1 MKDTKIIFIC
11 SPYKGFG
18 FKKLRNIRYAKK
30 LTKEAIRRGYQPITP
45 HLYITKVLKDWKK
58 KDRKTGIDVG
68 AHLLSKCQYMLVG
81 TKYGITSGMQIEIEK
96 AGQMDVE
103 MLNSTH
109 NKRDILKAMRDRQ
122 KMLDKKSQQQQ
133 LKIEKKLAKKRK
145 MQESKKHLKLSI
157 KYLFS
162 VVKKEA

>member
-11 SPYKGFG
+11 SPYRGFG

-45 HLYITKVLKDWKK
+45 HLYITRVLRDWKK
-58 KDRKTGIDVG
+58 KDRKTGLEIGDM
-68 AHLLSKCQYMLVG
+68 LLRQCQYMLVG
-81 TKYGITSGMQIEIEK
+81 TKYGITSGMERELNKAKSIDIETI
-96 AGQMDVE
+96 
-103 MLNSTH
+103 NSTH
-109 NKRDILKAMRDRQ
+109 NKRDILKAMKDRQ

-145 MQESKKHLKLSI
+145 IQESKKHLKLSI